1 MQRAFYITAALLLFV
16 AVETIAQED
25 STRYINGLPVSEDDT
40 ARQFLENRDLT
51 PKDRLSPVPVSQLP
65 EKLLNE
71 LDAEE
76 QYNGWRDTIVY
87 FDRNTEIYHVPIRYA
102 EGVKIFGMR
111 KNGDPVT
118 FREVSNQRED

>member
-16 AVETIAQED
+16 AVETVAQED

-40 ARQFLENRDLT
+40 ARQFLNNRDLT
-51 PKDRLSPVPVSQLP
+51 PKNRLSPVPVSHLP
-65 EKLLNE
+65 QKLLNE

-76 QYNGWRDTIVY
+76 QYHGWRDTTVY
-87 FDRNTEIYHVPIRYA
+87 FDRNTEIYHVPIKYA

-118 FREVSNQRED
+118 FREVSDQREE